1 MLVHG
6 LQDDLLIPETE
17 ENMTDEE
24 LEVYGIDWEALQNGR
39 ILESVHQNDQ
49 TESGTTSWIG

>member
-24 LEVYGIDWEALQNGR
+24 LEVYGVLY
-39 ILESVHQNDQ
+39 
-49 TESGTTSWIG
+49 SGVGVSK